1 MDKNKLKQAKEYFD
15 KAKPRSK
22 GSAGRGS
29 AEQSRDKAATELK
42 ERVLDREVSYS
53 TEQPELR
60 YTGKNFGKLSDD
72 VKSQVRLQST
82 GDTFDVV
89 KENPTAKERV
99 LKKIMSR
106 ATNPQEVYSLN
117 NRERRI
123 MEDAGYEQS
132 GLRELDYST
141 PMKILPEMADSI
153 SRYYRDGRELPPKLT
168 GWKPA
173 YKKKQ

>member
-1 MDKNKLKQAKEYFD
+1 MDNKLKQAKEYFD
-15 KAKPRSK
+15 KAKPRSR

-60 YTGKNFGKLSDD
+60 YTGKNFGKISDD

-89 KENPTAKERV
+89 KENPTARERV
-99 LKKIMSR
+99 LKKITSR
-106 ATNPQEVYSLN
+106 ATNPQETYSLN

-123 MEDAGYEQS
+123 MEDAGYEQPTKT
-132 GLRELDYST
+132 YSS
-141 PMKILPEMADSI
+141 PMKMLPEMADSI
-153 SRYYRDGRELPPKLT
+153 SRYYRDGRELSPKLT
-168 GWKPA
+168 GSKPA

>member
-1 MDKNKLKQAKEYFD
+1 MSNKLKQAKEYFD

-29 AEQSRDKAATELK
+29 AEQSRDKAAAEMG

-53 TEQPELR
+53 TEQPKVR
-60 YTGKNFGKLSDD
+60 YTGKNFGKLADD
-72 VKSQVRLQST
+72 VKSQVRLQAT

-89 KENPTAKERV
+89 KENPVAKERV
-99 LKKIMSR
+99 LKKLTSR

-123 MEDAGYEQS
+123 MGDAGYEQPTKTYTS
-132 GLRELDYST
+132 
-141 PMKILPEMADSI
+141 PMNMLPEMADSI
-153 SRYYRDGRELPPKLT
+153 SRYYRDGKELPPKLT
-168 GWKPA
+168 GAKPI
-173 YKKKQ
+173 YKKKK